1 MASMLRADAA
11 NAVPDGKTG
20 GPATLPFPTG
30 QARRKD
36 QATDRGALPP
46 SDPPGATSKFPRQG
60 LLRVHAVMGRS
71 PGTPG
76 PGARTAPTPRE

>member
-1 MASMLRADAA
+1 MLRADAA

-36 QATDRGALPP
+36 RDTDRGALPRP
-46 SDPPGATSKFPRQG
+46 ILRAPPASSR
-60 LLRVHAVMGRS
+60 
-71 PGTPG
+71 
-76 PGARTAPTPRE
+76 ARGC